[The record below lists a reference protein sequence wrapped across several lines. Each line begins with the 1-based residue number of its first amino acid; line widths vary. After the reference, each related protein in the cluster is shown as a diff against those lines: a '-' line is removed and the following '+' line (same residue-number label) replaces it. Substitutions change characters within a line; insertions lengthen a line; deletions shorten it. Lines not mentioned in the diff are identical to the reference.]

1 MAMKIDRRAFLKT
14 SAAMAV
20 AVSMTGLLGGC
31 SDGAGGT
38 DLGGFTASAVK
49 WDVKQNPPALSE
61 DQSKWTAD
69 VKVWVRTTNTKDFD
83 WNIAG
88 DAVMELKVDGV
99 TVAMQGGGLLTN
111 DGALEFSRRHKANE
125 GWVNFKMNYK
135 QKELYDAI
143 ANKEAVVKFSIG
155 TKKATDTYTALYIEG
170 PHGEGFSL
178 KKDNARV

>member
-1 MAMKIDRRAFLKT
+1 MAMKMDRRAFLKT

-31 SDGAGGT
+31 SDGDISM
-38 DLGGFTASAVK
+38 DLGGFTASVTK

-69 VKVWVRTTNTKDFD
+69 VKVWVRTTNTKDSD

-88 DAVMELKVDGV
+88 DAVMELKIDGV
-99 TVAMQGGGLLTN
+99 AIAMQGGDLLTN
-111 DGALEFSRRHKANE
+111 DGVLKFSRRHKANE
-125 GWVNFKMNYK
+125 GWVNFKMNYE
-135 QKELYDAI
+135 QKKLYDAI
-143 ANKEAVVKFSIG
+143 ANKKAVVKFSIG
-155 TKKATDTYTALYIEG
+155 TKRATDTYTALYIEE
-170 PHGEGFSL
+170 PYGEGLSI

>member
-1 MAMKIDRRAFLKT
+1 MAMKMDRRAFLKT

-31 SDGAGGT
+31 SDDDISM
-38 DLGGFTASAVK
+38 DLGGFTASVTK

-69 VKVWVRTTNTKDFD
+69 VKVWVRTTNTKDSD

-99 TVAMQGGGLLTN
+99 AVAMQGGDLLTN
-111 DGALEFSRRHKANE
+111 DGVLKFSRKHKANE
-125 GWVNFKMNYK
+125 GWVNFKMNYE
-135 QKELYDAI
+135 QKKLYDAI

-155 TKKATDTYTALYIEG
+155 TKRATDTYTALYIEE
-170 PHGEGFSL
+170 PNGEGLSI

>member
-31 SDGAGGT
+31 SDGDIGT

-49 WDVKQNPPALSE
+49 WDVQEHTPKLSE
-61 DQSKWTAD
+61 DQTKWNAD
-69 VKVWVRTTNTKDFD
+69 VMVWVRTTNTKDSD
-83 WNIAG
+83 WAIAG

-99 TVAMQGGGLLTN
+99 AVEMQGGGLLKN
-111 DGALEFSRRHKANE
+111 DGTLEFSRRHKANE
-125 GWVNFKMNYK
+125 GWVKFKMNYK

-155 TKKATDTYTALYIEG
+155 TKKATETYTAVYEDLT
-170 PHGEGFSL
+170 F
-178 KKDNARV
+178 KKYTALV

>member
-1 MAMKIDRRAFLKT
+1 MAMKMDRRAFLKT

-31 SDGAGGT
+31 SDDDISM
-38 DLGGFTASAVK
+38 DLGGFTASVTK

-69 VKVWVRTTNTKDFD
+69 VKVWVRTTNTKDSD

-88 DAVMELKVDGV
+88 DAVMELKIDGV
-99 TVAMQGGGLLTN
+99 AIAMQGGDLLTN
-111 DGALEFSRRHKANE
+111 DGVLKFSRKHKANE
-125 GWVNFKMNYK
+125 GWVNFKMNYE
-135 QKELYDAI
+135 QKKLYDAI
-143 ANKEAVVKFSIG
+143 ANKKAVVKFSIG
-155 TKKATDTYTALYIEG
+155 TKRATDTYTALYIEE
-170 PHGEGFSL
+170 PNGEGLSI

>member
-1 MAMKIDRRAFLKT
+1 MAMKMDRRAFLKT

-31 SDGAGGT
+31 SDGAGST
-38 DLGGFTASAVK
+38 DLGGFTASVTK
-49 WDVKQNPPALSE
+49 WDVRQNPPALSE

-69 VKVWVRTTNTKDFD
+69 VMVWVRTTNTKDSD

-99 TVAMQGGGLLTN
+99 AVAMQGGGLLTN
-111 DGALEFSRRHKANE
+111 DGVLTFSRKHKANE
-125 GWVNFKMNYK
+125 GWVTFKLNYK
-135 QKELYDAI
+135 QKKLYDAI

-155 TKKATDTYTALYIEG
+155 TKKASETYTAVY
-170 PHGEGFSL
+170 EGFTFQ
-178 KKDNARV
+178 KDNALV